1 MPSISS
7 LNEGSSTGKFFFIMA
22 TNTQR
27 NTINFKQLRCFH
39 TVGTIGSFTQA
50 GKALRVGQPSITVHV
65 KALEEYFDVELF
77 SRHGHNVQLTK
88 LGESLVKITQRIFS
102 LETEAI
108 ELLTAAS
115 GFQIGHLSIGAIS
128 PHQITNLVMNFGQT
142 YPDVDLSVSL
152 GNSQEILARVLD
164 FRDDVGIVPQVE
176 KDARFLSIPYSR
188 NRIVLLVPQGH
199 AWGKRKSVEIN
210 ELNGMRLVLR
220 EQGSAT
226 RRVFEDALFDNNV
239 TIRRVM
245 SIGSSEAVHEAVA
258 NGLGIG
264 IALENQSRPDDR
276 VAILRISDV
285 ELFLQPHVVCL
296 QERSGAPLIKAF
308 IDMVKNRNKK

>member
-1 MPSISS
+1 MSSISS
-7 LNEGSSTGKFFFIMA
+7 FNEGNSAGKAFLKMA
-22 TNTQR
+22 THTQR

-77 SRHGHNVQLTK
+77 SRHGHHVQLTK
-88 LGESLVKITQRIFS
+88 LGQTLLKITQRIFS

-128 PHQITNLVMNFGQT
+128 PHQITNLVMKFGQT

-152 GNSQEILARVLD
+152 GNTQEILARVLD

-176 KDARFLSIPYSR
+176 KDPRFISIAYSR
-188 NRIVLLVPQGH
+188 NRIVLLVPQNH
-199 AWGKRKSVEIN
+199 DWGKRKTVEIK
-210 ELNGMRLVLR
+210 ELSGMRLVLR

-264 IALENQSRPDDR
+264 IALENESRPDDR

-296 QERSGAPLIKAF
+296 QERSEAPLIKAF
-308 IDMVKNRNKK
+308 IDMVKNRNEK

>member
-1 MPSISS
+1 MV
-7 LNEGSSTGKFFFIMA
+7 TH
-22 TNTQR
+22 TQR

-50 GKALRVGQPSITVHV
+50 GQALRVGQPSITVHV

-77 SRHGHNVQLTK
+77 SRHGHHVQLTK

-176 KDARFLSIPYSR
+176 KDPRFLSIAYSR
-188 NRIVLLVPQGH
+188 NRIVLLVPKDH
-199 AWGKRKSVEIN
+199 AWGKKKSVEIN
-210 ELNGMRLVLR
+210 ELSGMRLVLR

-296 QERSGAPLIKAF
+296 QERSRAPLIKAF